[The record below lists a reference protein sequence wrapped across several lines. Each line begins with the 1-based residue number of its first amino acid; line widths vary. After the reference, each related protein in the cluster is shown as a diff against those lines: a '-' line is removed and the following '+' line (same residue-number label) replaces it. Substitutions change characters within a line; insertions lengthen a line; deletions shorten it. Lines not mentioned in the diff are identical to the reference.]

1 MQAEAA
7 HVHRWKLLVTV
18 ASGLLLIT
26 LDNSVLYTALP
37 TLSQELHAT
46 EQQALWIINAYPL
59 VMAGLLLGAGTLGDR
74 VGHRRMFLVGLGIFG
89 CASVGA
95 AFSPSANLL
104 IAARAVLAIG
114 AAAMMPATLALIRIA
129 FTDQRERNFAVAVWG
144 SLSIVGSALGPIVG
158 GVLLNH
164 FWWGSVFLINVPV
177 VLVAVLAAIAYAPHE
192 EPDRSMSWDML
203 SSILALFA
211 LSGLV
216 FAIKSIAHTPP
227 SWGEAALSAG
237 VAAVAG
243 AAFVRRQ
250 KRLPHPLL
258 DFAIFSNKAFASGTL
273 AAGAAMFVIGGLQ
286 LLTTQRFQMIAGFSP
301 IEAGLLV
308 SAVAVGCLPSALIG
322 GAILH
327 RTGLRPLIA
336 GGLFVAA
343 AGIALATL
351 SFRMGEGVA
360 LFVSAFLLTGFG
372 LGSVMSVASS
382 AIIGNVPTER
392 AGMASSVEEVS
403 YEFGSLLAVAIL
415 GSLVAALFTNFA
427 SGIGAGGLDQAHGIA
442 DALAMANRAG
452 DSQAVAALGRSY
464 DRAYTIAIAVV
475 GVITLA
481 GALVTWHLLRD
492 HRAGESSV
500 ATQH

>member
-1 MQAEAA
+1 M
-7 HVHRWKLLVTV
+7 TV

-37 TLSQELHAT
+37 TLSEELHAT
-46 EQQALWIINAYPL
+46 TQQSLWIINAYPL

-74 VGHRRMFLVGLGIFG
+74 IGHRRMFLIGLGIFG
-89 CASVGA
+89 CASVAA
-95 AFSPSANLL
+95 AFAPSSSLL

-114 AAAMMPATLALIRIA
+114 AAAMMPATLALIRVA
-129 FTDQRERNFAVAVWG
+129 FTDQRERNLAVAVWG

-177 VLVAVLAAIAYAPHE
+177 VIFAIFAAIAYAPKE
-192 EPDRSMSWDML
+192 DPDASKSWDL
-203 SSILALFA
+203 PSSILALFA

-216 FAIKSIAHTPP
+216 FAIKSIAHAPP
-227 SWGEAALSAG
+227 SWGQAAISAG
-237 VAAVAG
+237 VAVIAG
-243 AAFVRRQ
+243 AAFARRQ
-250 KRLPHPLL
+250 GRLPYPLL
-258 DFAIFSNKAFASGTL
+258 DFSIFRNKAFSSGTL

-336 GGLFVAA
+336 GGLFVAV
-343 AGIALATL
+343 AGIGLATVG
-351 SFRMGEGVA
+351 FTTGEGVTV
-360 LFVSAFLLTGFG
+360 FVCGFLLTGFG

-382 AIIGNVPTER
+382 AIIGNVPAER
-392 AGMASSVEEVS
+392 AGMASSIEEVS

-415 GSLVAALFTNFA
+415 GSLVAALFTSFA
-427 SGIGAGGLDQAHGIA
+427 SGVHAPGIDMTAGIA
-442 DALAMANRAG
+442 DALAMANKVG
-452 DSQAVAALGRSY
+452 DAHASVLLGQAY
-464 DRAYTIAIAVV
+464 DRAYTIAVAIVGAV
-475 GVITLA
+475 TLA
-481 GALVTWHLLRD
+481 AALATWHLLRE
-492 HRAGESSV
+492 HEPGESSPPPS
-500 ATQH
+500 H

>member
-1 MQAEAA
+1 MQPEAA

-37 TLSQELHAT
+37 TLSEELHAT
-46 EQQALWIINAYPL
+46 TEQALWIINAYPL

-74 VGHRRMFLVGLGIFG
+74 VGHRRMFLIGLGIFG

-95 AFSPSANLL
+95 AFAPSAGLL

-114 AAAMMPATLALIRIA
+114 AAAMMPATLALIRVS
-129 FTDQRERNFAVAVWG
+129 FTDERERNFAVAVWG

-177 VLVAVLAAIAYAPHE
+177 VVVAVVAAIAYAPQE
-192 EPDRSMSWDML
+192 APDASKSWDLL

-216 FAIKSIAHTPP
+216 FAIKSIAHAPP
-227 SWGEAALSAG
+227 SWGQATVSAG

-243 AAFVRRQ
+243 VAFVRRQ
-250 KRLPHPLL
+250 RRLPHPLL
-258 DFAIFSNKAFASGTL
+258 DFAIFRNNAFASGTL

-286 LLTTQRFQMIAGFSP
+286 LLTTQRFQMVAGFSP
-301 IEAGLLV
+301 IEAVLLV

-336 GGLFVAA
+336 GGLFVAV
-343 AGIALATL
+343 AGIGLAIFG
-351 SFRMGEGVA
+351 FRMGEGVG
-360 LFVSAFLLTGFG
+360 LFVSGFLLTGFG

-382 AIIGNVPTER
+382 AIIGNAPSER

-403 YEFGSLLAVAIL
+403 YEFGSLLAVALL
-415 GSLVAALFTNFA
+415 GSLVAALFTSFA
-427 SGIGAGGLDQAHGIA
+427 SGISAAGIDPAAGIA
-442 DALAMANRAG
+442 DALAMADKAG
-452 DSQAVAALGRSY
+452 DSQAIAALGRSY
-464 DRAYTIAIAVV
+464 DRAYTVALAVV
-475 GVITLA
+475 GAVTFA
-481 GALVTWHLLRD
+481 GALFTGYLLRD
-492 HRAGESSV
+492 HGADQSSDQ
-500 ATQH
+500 TSH